1 MVLEVKDLTVQFRVG
16 KDTLTAVNGVS
27 FKLGEQESLGL
38 VGESGCGKSTTA
50 YALMKLLEK
59 NGQIVNGEIVIN
71 GKNIVK
77 APDKIVRTIRWKE
90 ISMIFQN
97 AMTAL
102 NPVQKIGDQIVNAL
116 LQHENLSRA
125 KAIERAK
132 SLFERVGISSS
143 RLMQYPH
150 EFSGGMKQRAVIALA
165 LICYPKILLADEPTT
180 ALDVVA
186 QRQVIELLVSLRK
199 ELNLSMVLISHDISA
214 VAEACEK
221 VAVMYGGEI
230 MEIGPT
236 KDVFLRSNHPY
247 TKALVGSFPSL
258 HKPISKLTQIPGYP
272 PNLADLPKGC
282 PFASRCT
289 YAQDICFSEKPSL
302 RPVRLNKLAKCHF
315 AEELDFNK
323 EMAVSYE

>member
-1 MVLEVKDLTVQFRVG
+1 MTIEVKNLTVQFKVG
-16 KDTLTAVNGVS
+16 KDTYTAVNS
-27 FKLGEQESLGL
+27 IDFKLDEQDSLGL

-50 YALMKLLEK
+50 YALMNLLEK
-59 NGQIVNGEIVIN
+59 NGNITSGEILIN
-71 GKNIVK
+71 GTDIVTASNQEIRK
-77 APDKIVRTIRWKE
+77 IRWKE

-116 LQHENLSRA
+116 LEHENISKKEAINRA
-125 KAIERAK
+125 RY
-132 SLFERVGISSS
+132 LFEKVGISSS

-165 LICYPKILLADEPTT
+165 LICFPKILLADEPTT

-186 QRQVIELLVSLRK
+186 QRQVIELLVSLKK

-221 VAVMYGGEI
+221 IAVMYGGEI

-236 KDVFLRSNHPY
+236 KEVLISSNHPY
-247 TKALVGSFPSL
+247 TKALVESFPSL
-258 HKPISKLTQIPGYP
+258 HRPISKLTQIPGNP
-272 PNLADLPKGC
+272 PNLAEMPKGC
-282 PFASRCT
+282 TFAPRCP
-289 YAQDICFSEKPSL
+289 YAKDICFTTKPEMRPVKSEKL
-302 RPVRLNKLAKCHF
+302 CKCHF
-315 AEELDFNK
+315 AEELEFNHPGS
-323 EMAVSYE
+323 ESTA